1 MNNGLPSF
9 KKIDEFIFSQIDN
22 LKTSPVYQ
30 QMLDQVSSLDDES
43 QKKINYGLS
52 IFIVFCPIL
61 IILFLVWKNVD
72 LNNSLKLKRNIQLS
86 TSEISSKIRR
96 LKNVEM
102 GVVGPNIIASE
113 EELQN
118 SLKNILKAQNIASDK
133 FSVSEFSVSESITNL
148 KRVSAVLGFRNLS
161 INELTSILR
170 ELISTEKMIILDL
183 VIKKD
188 PTTELLMGSIKI
200 YHHFRNE

>member
-1 MNNGLPSF
+1 MSNGSPSF
-9 KKIDEFIFSQIDN
+9 KKIDEFVFSQIDN
-22 LKTSPVYQ
+22 LKASPVYQ
-30 QMLDQVSSLDDES
+30 QMIDQVSSLDDES

-52 IFIVFCPIL
+52 IFIVFFPIL

-72 LNNSLKLKRNIQLS
+72 LNNSLKLKRDIQLS
-86 TSEISSKIRR
+86 TSEISTKIRR

-102 GVVGPNIIASE
+102 GVIGPNIIASE

-118 SLKNILKAQNIASDK
+118 SLKNILKSQNIAPDK
-133 FSVSEFSVSESITNL
+133 FSVSEFSISESITNL
-148 KRVSAVLGFRNLS
+148 KRVSASLGFRNLS
-161 INELTSILR
+161 INDLTNVLR

>member
-1 MNNGLPSF
+1 MSNGLPSF

-22 LKTSPVYQ
+22 LKASPTYQ
-30 QMLDQVSSLDDES
+30 QMIDQVSSLDDES
-43 QKKINYGLS
+43 QKKINYSLS
-52 IFIVFCPIL
+52 IFIVLFPIL

-72 LNNSLKLKRNIQLS
+72 VNNSLKLKRNIQLS
-86 TSEISSKIRR
+86 TSEISTKIRR

-102 GVVGPNIIASE
+102 GVIGPNIIASE
-113 EELQN
+113 EELQ
-118 SLKNILKAQNIASDK
+118 SAIKNILKSQNIAPDK
-133 FSVSEFSVSESITNL
+133 FSVSEFNISESITNL
-148 KRVSAVLGFRNLS
+148 KRVSALLGFRSLS
-161 INELTSILR
+161 INDLTNVLR

-188 PTTELLMGSIKI
+188 PSSELLTGSIKI

>member
-1 MNNGLPSF
+1 MSNGLPSF

-22 LKTSPVYQ
+22 LKASPVYQ
-30 QMLDQVSSLDDES
+30 QMIDQVSSLDDES

-52 IFIVFCPIL
+52 IFIVLFPIL

-72 LNNSLKLKRNIQLS
+72 LNNSLKLKRDIQLS
-86 TSEISSKIRR
+86 TSEISTKIRR

-102 GVVGPNIIASE
+102 GVIGPSIIASE

-118 SLKNILKAQNIASDK
+118 SLKNILKSQNIAPDK
-133 FSVSEFSVSESITNL
+133 FSVSEFGISESITNL
-148 KRVSAVLGFRNLS
+148 KRVSALLGFRNLS
-161 INELTSILR
+161 INDLTNVLR

-188 PTTELLMGSIKI
+188 PATELLVGSIKI